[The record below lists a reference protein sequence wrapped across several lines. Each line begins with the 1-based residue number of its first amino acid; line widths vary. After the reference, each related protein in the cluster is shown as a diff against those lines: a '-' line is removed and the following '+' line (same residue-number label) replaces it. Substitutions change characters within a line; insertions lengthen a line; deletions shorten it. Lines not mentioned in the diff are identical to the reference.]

1 MALVRANARNGLAV
15 MVAGMVADDLRSG
28 GHIVRSIGKKAHF
41 PSGKTGP
48 QLRADFRRG
57 KSGITPPSSGK
68 RHKGHNIKIADLLS
82 GGHGVKK
89 SNVRANPTK
98 SRNSGTSIGSFKR
111 STKKVKRKPSM
122 GINLHYRSGGTTSS
136 NTSQF
141 MGHASSPME
150 QMMSQ
155 AWLAVVKKL
164 MVLAEFDVGDP
175 NVPLNAAL
183 NDKLFVTLQAYEGQG
198 VIGFTYAFTGP
209 ADTMNTLVAWLM
221 AVARPWNLET
231 SSTSDQVAF
240 QGIRYE
246 PLSLATGA
254 TTVNPPSYLP
264 LRFLHVTLGG
274 SSLMKVQNRSVG
286 DATNNNAN
294 AVDAEPLRVV
304 EYEGKGT
311 GMIYIQPSPGGTT
324 PSFVANSGIGGF
336 IFAKPAAPNV
346 GAPSELPAA
355 QCFDKVSRTS
365 TTKIFPGDIK
375 TSFLK
380 LSFRGTFNDLFTRTH
395 PHGNGTS
402 NNVRKPFGEFRIMG
416 FEKQIKYLDVSDIPI
431 TTVWQLDVNIYA
443 TVNIKR
449 AYQSTSSFVAQYGQT
464 Y

>member
-1 MALVRANARNGLAV
+1 MSLVRANARNGLAV

-89 SNVRANPTK
+89 SNLRANSVK

-141 MGHASSPME
+141 IGHASSPME

-209 ADTMNTLVAWLM
+209 NDTMNTLVTWLM
-221 AVARPWNLET
+221 AVARP
-231 SSTSDQVAF
+231 
-240 QGIRYE
+240 
-246 PLSLATGA
+246 
-254 TTVNPPSYLP
+254 
-264 LRFLHVTLGG
+264 
-274 SSLMKVQNRSVG
+274 
-286 DATNNNAN
+286 
-294 AVDAEPLRVV
+294 
-304 EYEGKGT
+304 
-311 GMIYIQPSPGGTT
+311 
-324 PSFVANSGIGGF
+324 
-336 IFAKPAAPNV
+336 
-346 GAPSELPAA
+346 
-355 QCFDKVSRTS
+355 
-365 TTKIFPGDIK
+365 
-375 TSFLK
+375 
-380 LSFRGTFNDLFTRTH
+380 
-395 PHGNGTS
+395 
-402 NNVRKPFGEFRIMG
+402 
-416 FEKQIKYLDVSDIPI
+416 
-431 TTVWQLDVNIYA
+431 
-443 TVNIKR
+443 
-449 AYQSTSSFVAQYGQT
+449 
-464 Y
+464 